1 MHYKLR
7 DKSCNPLS
15 GPFPLVAV
23 LVVAFSFVTITLI
36 VMICLILFRKRFPSC
51 SESKGKK
58 QVRKYTKTRANVS
71 LTLSSFCVIKIVTN
85 SLADGV
91 VFLGSSHD
99 E

>member
-51 SESKGKK
+51 SESEGKK
-58 QVRKYTKTRANVS
+58 QVRKCTNARTFRFDFNR
-71 LTLSSFCVIKIVTN
+71 TN
-85 SLADGV
+85 SLADGLI
-91 VFLGSSHD
+91 FLGGGHD